1 MSGLSCWPLANP
13 TDISQWVVIAGGG
26 GGGSPAGSTAF
37 STPRRGGGGGSAAP
51 GLVEISGGGG
61 GGGYARD
68 SDGIVNVTA
77 PATGQQAAISDHPFY
92 PSHLPG
98 RGGGSD
104 EDGNPGYVLVIAS
117 RCGPEWGGPPSC
129 LDDIRPPEPVTDVAH
144 DPNPNVV
151 SWTPSAS
158 SDASGVVIRRSSAG
172 YPQLPDDGELVA
184 DLPATATSFQLPDDD
199 AYYSIFVYDAVGNFS
214 APAHVNRVRRGQLTR
229 KGPAA
234 LPRRGLACARLAAAL
249 SSPFLP
255 LEGQRRTGAPGSRQP
270 RLRGS

>member
-1 MSGLSCWPLANP
+1 MSGLSYWPLANP
-13 TDISQWVVIAGGG
+13 TDISQWVVIAG
-26 GGGSPAGSTAF
+26 
-37 STPRRGGGGGSAAP
+37 GGGGGSAAP

-68 SDGIVNVTA
+68 ADGIVNVTA
-77 PATGQQAAISDHPFY
+77 AATGQQAAISDHPFY

-104 EDGNPGYVLVIAS
+104 EDGNPGYVLVIES

-172 YPQLPDDGELVA
+172 YPQLPDDGELVV

-214 APAHVNRVRRGQLTR
+214 APAHVN
-229 KGPAA
+229 
-234 LPRRGLACARLAAAL
+234 
-249 SSPFLP
+249 
-255 LEGQRRTGAPGSRQP
+255 
-270 RLRGS
+270 